1 MTVPSVDSF
10 DFVVIGGGTAGNVV
24 AGRLA
29 ENHDVK
35 ILVIEAGIANP
46 QDIENITTPAGA
58 FDLRGSKHDWA
69 YKSTMIKKPSYE
81 RVEKPNTRGKVLGG
95 SSCLNYYTWVP
106 GSKGT
111 FDAWA
116 EYGGPSWTWNGC
128 KEYFSKPATY
138 HDDDNLYPNELAKIG
153 RDGPVHVSHADL
165 VPELRPFRDA
175 LTAAWTS
182 KGHPISEDIYSG
194 KMEGLTHCV
203 NSIYKG
209 ERSSSGAYLTGKDN
223 VAILHSSIAKKIN
236 FDGDTAV
243 SVTVLGPDGL
253 EVIIE
258 AKREVIVACGVF
270 ETPKLLLLSGIG
282 PKEELARHGIEPVV
296 HSEHVGQNLLDHPIM
311 PHVFRLK
318 TGMGLDSHLLRA
330 GPAHTAAVQKYRES
344 RQGPYS
350 SGLLEMVALP
360 RIDDRLERF
369 KEYRE
374 AKAQNGGKDPFGP
387 EGQPHFEI
395 DFVPMF
401 SDAFQWHFPVPTEG
415 DWLTVIVDLLRPLSR
430 NGEVKLNSTDPR
442 DQPYINLNFF
452 SNELDIIALRE
463 GVRFVDEILMQGEG
477 MKDVIGEDYPWPMP
491 RHSDEAMK
499 KMVLE
504 HSQTGYHPCGTAR
517 LSKSIEQGVVDS
529 ELRVHGVKSLR
540 VIDASIIPLIPDC
553 RIQNAV
559 YMIGEKGADMIKAT
573 YPSFYQCEMTT
584 QYYG

>member
-1 MTVPSVDSF
+1 MTVPSMDSF
-10 DFVVIGGGTAGNVV
+10 DFVVVGGNVV

-29 ENHDVK
+29 ENPEVTV
-35 ILVIEAGIANP
+35 LVIEAGIANP
-46 QDIENITTPAGA
+46 QDIEKITTPATA
-58 FDLRGSKHDWA
+58 FDLRGSKHDWG
-69 YKSTMIKKPSYE
+69 YKTTMIRRPDYE
-81 RVEKPNTRGKVLGG
+81 RAEKPNTRGKVLGG
-95 SSCLNYYTWVP
+95 SSCLNYYTWIP

-116 EYGGPSWTWNGC
+116 EYGGGSWTWDGC

-138 HDDDNLYPNELAKIG
+138 HDDDNLYPSDLARIG

-165 VPELRPFRDA
+165 IPELRPFRDA

-182 KGHPISEDIYSG
+182 AGHPVSEDIYSG

-223 VAILHSSIAKKIN
+223 VVILPRSIAKKIN
-236 FDGDTAV
+236 FDGDGATRTAV
-243 SVTVLGPDGL
+243 SVTVLGPDGSEL
-253 EVIIE
+253 IVE
-258 AKREVIVACGVF
+258 AKREVIVAAGVF

-282 PKEELARHGIEPVV
+282 PAAELARHGIEPVV
-296 HSEHVGQNLLDHPIM
+296 PSEHVGQNLLDHPIM

-318 TGMGLDSHLLRA
+318 EGRGLDSHLLRA

-350 SGLLEMVALP
+350 SGLLELVGLP
-360 RIDDRLERF
+360 RIDDRLERY

-415 DWLTVIVDLLRPLSR
+415 DWLTVIVDLLRPMSR
-430 NGEVKLNSTDPR
+430 NGEVKLNSPDPR
-442 DQPYINLNFF
+442 DPPNINLNFF
-452 SNELDIIALRE
+452 SNDLDIIALSE

-477 MKDVIGEDYPWPMP
+477 MKEMIGEDYPWPMP

-499 KMVLE
+499 KMILD

-517 LSKSIEQGVVDS
+517 LSQSIEQGVVDP
-529 ELRVHGVKSLR
+529 ELRVHGTKRLR
-540 VIDASIIPLIPDC
+540 VIDASIIPVIPDC
-553 RIQNAV
+553 RIQNSV
-559 YMIGEKGADMIKAT
+559 YMIGEKGADLIKAA
-573 YPSFYQCEMTT
+573 YPDLYK
-584 QYYG
+584 

>member
-1 MTVPSVDSF
+1 MTVPSADSF
-10 DFVVIGGGTAGNVV
+10 DFVVVGGGTAGNVV

-29 ENHDVK
+29 ENPEVRV
-35 ILVIEAGIANP
+35 LVIEAGIANP
-46 QDIENITTPAGA
+46 QDIEKITTPATA

-69 YKSTMIKKPSYE
+69 YKTTMINRPSYE
-81 RVEKPNTRGKVLGG
+81 RAEKPNTRGKVLGG
-95 SSCLNYYTWVP
+95 SSCLNYYTWIP

-111 FDAWA
+111 FDAWS
-116 EYGGPSWTWNGC
+116 EYGGPSWTWDGC
-128 KEYFSKPATY
+128 QEYFSKPATY

-175 LTAAWTS
+175 LTAAWTGA
-182 KGHPISEDIYSG
+182 GHPVSEDIYSG

-203 NSIYKG
+203 TSIYRG
-209 ERSSSGAYLTGKDN
+209 ERSSSGAYLTGKTN
-223 VAILHSSIAKKIN
+223 VVIMPSCIAKKIN

-243 SVTVLGPDGL
+243 SVTVLGPDGSD

-270 ETPKLLLLSGIG
+270 ETPKLLMLSGIG
-282 PKEELARHGIEPVV
+282 PKKELVRHGIEPVV

-318 TGMGLDSHLLRA
+318 EGMGLDSHLLRA

-350 SGLLEMVALP
+350 SGLLELVGLP
-360 RIDDRLERF
+360 RIDDRLEKY

-374 AKAQNGGKDPFGP
+374 AKEQNGGKDPFGP

-442 DQPYINLNFF
+442 DQPNINLNFF
-452 SNELDIIALRE
+452 SNDLDIIALRE
-463 GVRFVDEILMQGEG
+463 GVRFVDEILMHGEG
-477 MKDVIGEDYPWPMP
+477 MKDVIREDYPWPMP

-499 KMVLE
+499 KMILE

-517 LSKSIEQGVVDS
+517 LSQSIEQGVVDS
-529 ELRVHGVKSLR
+529 ELRVHGVKRLR
-540 VIDASIIPLIPDC
+540 VIDASIIPIIPDC

-559 YMIGEKGADMIKAT
+559 YMIGEKGADMVKAA
-573 YPSFYQCEMTT
+573 YPDLYQ
-584 QYYG
+584 